1 MKKNSICII
10 IYVILEIMHII
21 SSKFLG
27 YYGYLMGF
35 GNEIDL
41 IFDPFSVINNYQNY
55 ILPVLNIGICLY
67 MIYNSIKSF
76 NEINLNEF
84 KSLFI
89 AILIILFI
97 NLLLTFVTLID
108 KVVSYV
114 IIHRNL
120 NLLVIVAIFYFL
132 KKNIVGSS
140 VKKKNDYSI

>member
-10 IYVILEIMHII
+10 IYVILEIIHII

-55 ILPVLNIGICLY
+55 ILPILNIGICLY

-97 NLLLTFVTLID
+97 N
-108 KVVSYV
+108 VST
-114 IIHRNL
+114 HLMTPFN
-120 NLLVIVAIFYFL
+120 
-132 KKNIVGSS
+132 K
-140 VKKKNDYSI
+140 

>member
-1 MKKNSICII
+1 
-10 IYVILEIMHII
+10 
-21 SSKFLG
+21 
-27 YYGYLMGF
+27 MGF

-55 ILPVLNIGICLY
+55 ILPILNIGICLY

-97 NLLLTFVTLID
+97 NLFLNFVTLID
-108 KVVSYV
+108 RAISYV

-120 NLLVIVAIFYFL
+120 NLLVIGAIFYFL
-132 KKNIVGSS
+132 KKSIVGSS
-140 VKKKNDYSI
+140 